1 MKLVLAAKSLPLK
14 GINRTMKFLL
24 LTLIAALALSTA
36 VNAETQWLLVRC
48 SPKQTIQSVTWKIPT
63 SSKKECEAEKTKV
76 LDVDNWDGYKH
87 ENRTKLLVTAICLK
101 GK

>member
-1 MKLVLAAKSLPLK
+1 MKPLL
-14 GINRTMKFLL
+14 IPLL
-24 LTLIAALALSTA
+24 AALALPTA
-36 VNAETQWLLVRC
+36 VNAETWWLLVRG
-48 SPKQTIQSVTWKIPT
+48 SAKQTIQSVAWEIPT
-63 SSKKECEAEKTKV
+63 SSKKECEREKTKV

>member
-1 MKLVLAAKSLPLK
+1 M
-14 GINRTMKFLL
+14 
-24 LTLIAALALSTA
+24 
-36 VNAETQWLLVRC
+36 VRG
-48 SPKQTIQSVTWKIPT
+48 SAKQTIQSVAWEIPT